1 MADEQ
6 NPSDA
11 LPNGWIAVI
20 EEGDTV
26 KSFTN
31 IETHQT
37 FNTRE
42 ELNRYVAYASRAN
55 LPQRVDCNQP
65 VEVRCTR
72 CWCTGHTAP
81 ECNCSDRLIKI
92 YNEMLFGR
100 ANEKVRKCK
109 RCGRGGH
116 NIRNCHGPIFKS

>member
-26 KSFTN
+26 K
-31 IETHQT
+31 
-37 FNTRE
+37 
-42 ELNRYVAYASRAN
+42 
-55 LPQRVDCNQP
+55 VDCNQP

-81 ECNCSDRLIKI
+81 ECTCSDRLVKI
-92 YNEMLFGR
+92 HNEMLFGR